1 MDKVEIVDKRRA
13 KNDAF
18 SRFFAESPWKGGFA
32 GRRTVSAGEKT
43 AKKYPQQEIP
53 ILTVDIVDNS
63 FPKKE
68 IAHFYNVSRPHG
80 YQQVAV
86 DTIF

>member
-1 MDKVEIVDKRRA
+1 ML
-13 KNDAF
+13 
-18 SRFFAESPWKGGFA
+18 FAESPWDRGFA
-32 GRRTVSAGEKT
+32 ARRAVADEGKT
-43 AKKYPQQEIP
+43 EKKYPQQEIP

-63 FPKKE
+63 FPKQE
-68 IAHFYNVSRPHG
+68 IAHFCNVSRPHG